1 MLRLP
6 PKLIKNEP
14 ISETLAKAA
23 AMKGRAMAAENND
36 GQALQTPLPEP
47 GIFVPNFP
55 VQAAA
60 PAMKIPQQPAHKS
73 RSLAS
78 PKSMPL
84 EPFPQNP
91 EQGLLQPADAKLKL
105 RAIAAEHAALAQNN
119 GSLFAELGEIQFQ
132 AQASMRATGK
142 IPPRVCFEA
151 FKRLKA
157 AIELLVPEQETV
169 ERLVSFIDTALW
181 AVSTGQP
188 MPQETVAQA
197 YSTISGLVREM
208 QLKLYLLEQAMP
220 INEGPES
227 LRLYGTGKPQ
237 VLRDY
242 CKAIRTIAKR
252 SGSANFA
259 FERGNGRLE
268 GIRFISYEGDIRIP
282 REIPETKTGPT
293 QKSPRKDFATA
304 KFPPPENIAA
314 TYPAAPMKNIAPISS
329 PANSESSSAQMATA
343 SPFFPYQG
351 RGSSCVVSRSSTS
364 SSSHSSARCT
374 RSKQCL
380 GGHITGGMSTHAM
393 HLRNSIKVL
402 TMEWNWIAWIG
413 VLRQVYMLSR
423 K

>member
-14 ISETLAKAA
+14 ILDALPKARAARVKNAAHPKYSETTFIETEHPFAEPLPSGAVADSDSTKRAGW
-23 AMKGRAMAAENND
+23 KGR
-36 GQALQTPLPEP
+36 
-47 GIFVPNFP
+47 
-55 VQAAA
+55 
-60 PAMKIPQQPAHKS
+60 KIPHSRLAPPA
-73 RSLAS
+73 A
-78 PKSMPL
+78 L

-105 RAIAAEHAALAQNN
+105 RAIAAEHAVLAQNN
-119 GSLFAELGEIQFQ
+119 DSLFAELGEIQFQ

-227 LRLYGTGKPQ
+227 LRLYGT
-237 VLRDY
+237 
-242 CKAIRTIAKR
+242 IAKR
-252 SGSANFA
+252 SGPANFA
-259 FERGNGRLE
+259 FEGGNGRLE

-329 PANSESSSAQMATA
+329 PANLESSPVQMATI
-343 SPFFPYQG
+343 SPFSPYQG
-351 RGSSCVVSRSSTS
+351 RGSSCVVSRGSTS

-374 RSKQCL
+374 KSKQCL

-413 VLRQVYMLSR
+413 VLRQIYMLSR